1 MILILPD
8 TGWPCLK
15 QSKNV
20 NSWFRSFRHWKLSW
34 KDAGAQDTFVP
45 LNTKNRYWWK
55 RGVCSEVIRSHWFGH
70 WEQSYAELCRASWL
84 SIDQSTPTIPLT
96 SLNPG
101 YNPAF
106 AAWNVVTVKQSVANM
121 ALSVLADA
129 VLRVATRLKAP
140 VIDLRRVMNKALG
153 ADGDRWRTHASRVT
167 LWIAVFQSCCAHA
180 AILYECFNLMS
191 TNVTAFKLDLDRL
204 FFSLI
209 HSRGGGLCKSY
220 WTQQLGWRQD
230 CCRDCQSGANA
241 SVWVTRTA
249 VEKSLLH
256 PFASSANIL

>member
-1 MILILPD
+1 M
-8 TGWPCLK
+8 
-15 QSKNV
+15 
-20 NSWFRSFRHWKLSW
+20 
-34 KDAGAQDTFVP
+34 
-45 LNTKNRYWWK
+45 
-55 RGVCSEVIRSHWFGH
+55 
-70 WEQSYAELCRASWL
+70 
-84 SIDQSTPTIPLT
+84 
-96 SLNPG
+96 
-101 YNPAF
+101 
-106 AAWNVVTVKQSVANM
+106 KQSVANM

-209 HSRGGGLCKSY
+209 HGRGGGLCKSY
-220 WTQQLGWRQD
+220 
-230 CCRDCQSGANA
+230 
-241 SVWVTRTA
+241 
-249 VEKSLLH
+249 
-256 PFASSANIL
+256 